1 MANLR
6 TNNLSG
12 EGGSNAIRGSL
23 FFNSSYPTSSN
34 NGLDSLTVPAG
45 SDFAYGTGDF
55 TFEAYVWM
63 SSFASDTRLIY
74 SQTVSG
80 NNYILFGITTSGQV
94 TVILGHSNSETSTA
108 TIALNSWN
116 HVAVSRSSGTVKVF
130 VNGVASS
137 GSSITTDLNDTTRI
151 PTIGKYTHS
160 TQLAWKGYISNFRIC
175 KGHAVYTTDFTPPT
189 SELEVHYLSEND
201 KTVLLCCQ
209 DSDNPLQEATGKTIT
224 GYGRYADSSVELVT
238 NHSFNNG
245 TTGWTLSDANE
256 GSMTVTNGS
265 LVLTNDDSSDPPV
278 YAWQAVTTVV
288 GQTYNLKVHFSGGTV
303 SPNLAVY
310 LNSSSSFGGDA
321 GGSIT
326 ADSVS
331 GNGIKTM
338 QFTSQ
343 HATTYV
349 LVRVNANS
357 AGTAIFSAVSIK
369 AADYGDAP
377 KLIPPVGVDAG
388 NTFDGAISMN
398 SPSWMYFPT
407 GKTEERGRGR
417 AVSWLG
423 VDSPNYTK
431 QLDFFDIQST
441 GTTTKFGEI
450 SDTVGLGAAMSSST
464 RGVFAGGTKPAV
476 GNMNLLEFITIA
488 TTGNALDFG
497 GISTLFRYGGGISNS
512 TRGLIC
518 GAYQGGGASGTKNVI
533 QYITIATLGNTA
545 DFGDMIANSNNGIFG
560 AGTCQSSTRG
570 ITFGGGTGPS
580 QVNEINYITI
590 GTLGN
595 SVDFGDLSAA
605 KYYLQGVSSSTR
617 GVVAGGYQESP
628 GFTST
633 NVIEFI
639 TIASTGDATDFGDLI
654 TAARQ
659 TGSSGGSNKIRGVF
673 VGGGVHPSY
682 YNTIEFVTIATTGNA
697 SDFGDISTSGGTPY
711 GSVAV
716 SDSHGGLS

>member
-12 EGGSNAIRGSL
+12 EGGRNAIRGSL

-63 SSFASDTRLIY
+63 SSFSSDVRLIY

-189 SELEVHYLSEND
+189 SELKAHYLSEND

-256 GSMTVTNGS
+256 GSMTVTNGQ

-288 GQTYNLKVHFSGGTV
+288 GQTYELKVHFSGGTA

-310 LNSSSSFGGDA
+310 LHTSSSFGGDA
-321 GGSIT
+321 GGFMT

-349 LVRVNANS
+349 LVRVNVNS
-357 AGTAIFSAVSIK
+357 ASTAIFSAVSIK

-388 NTFDGAISMN
+388 NTFGGAISMN

-407 GKTEERGRGR
+407 GRTEERGRGR
-417 AVSWLG
+417 G
-423 VDSPNYTK
+423 VLSGGRNNHAM
-431 QLDFFDIQST
+431 QFVNIQSQGNSIIFGDSIT
-441 GTTTKFGEI
+441 GGGIEGFA
-450 SDTVGLGAAMSSST
+450 VGSST
-464 RGVFAGGTKPAV
+464 RG
-476 GNMNLLEFITIA
+476 
-488 TTGNALDFG
+488 
-497 GISTLFRYGGGISNS
+497 LF
-512 TRGLIC
+512 
-518 GAYQGGGASGTKNVI
+518 SGRI
-533 QYITIATLGNTA
+533 
-545 DFGDMIANSNNGIFG
+545 
-560 AGTCQSSTRG
+560 
-570 ITFGGGTGPS
+570 GP
-580 QVNEINYITI
+580 I
-590 GTLGN
+590 G
-595 SVDFGDLSAA
+595 
-605 KYYLQGVSSSTR
+605 
-617 GVVAGGYQESP
+617 
-628 GFTST
+628 

-639 TIASTGDATDFGDLI
+639 TFATTSNGTDFGDMTTGRRSGAGAGNETRGLFAGGLNDSGTTLNTIEFSTIQSLGNSTDFGDL
-654 TAARQ
+654 TQARDQ
-659 TGSSGGSNKIRGVF
+659 QAGCSDTTRAVF
-673 VGGGVHPSY
+673 AGGVEQGASQH
-682 YNTIEFVTIATTGNA
+682 NIIDFVTIATTGNA
-697 SDFGDISTSGGTPY
+697 QDFGDTNALNHGSSGSSDSTRGVIVLGYTAPNSMINTIDFITIQSAGDATDFGDLTQARYLSANMSNSTRAVIAGGATPSALNTIDFVTIKTT
-711 GSVAV
+711 GNANDFGDLIGGANFVV
-716 SDSHGGLS
+716 VGTSDSHGGLAE

>member
-12 EGGSNAIRGSL
+12 ESGRNAIRGSL
-23 FFNSSYPTSSN
+23 FFNSDYPTSSN
-34 NGLDSLTVPAG
+34 NGLDSITVPAG

-94 TVILGHSNSETSTA
+94 TTLLGHSNQVTSTA

-160 TQLAWKGYISNFRIC
+160 TQLAWKGYISNFRIT
-175 KGHAVYTTDFTPPT
+175 KGEALYTADFTPPT
-189 SELEVHYLSEND
+189 TELTAGDN
-201 KTVLLCCQ
+201 TVLLCCQ

-265 LVLTNDDSSDPPV
+265 LVLTNDDTSDPPV

-288 GQTYNLKVHFSGGTV
+288 GQRYDLKVHFSGGTN

-331 GNGIKTM
+331 GDGIKTM

-388 NTFDGAISMN
+388 NTFNGAISMN

-407 GKTEERGRGR
+407 GRTEERGRGR
-417 AVSWLG
+417 G
-423 VDSPNYTK
+423 
-431 QLDFFDIQST
+431 I
-441 GTTTKFGEI
+441 
-450 SDTVGLGAAMSSST
+450 
-464 RGVFAGGTKPAV
+464 FAGGDSPRTNV
-476 GNMNLLEFITIA
+476 ISFIQIQSE
-488 TTGNALDFG
+488 GDSLDFG
-497 GISTLFRYGGGISNS
+497 DLLTGRIGVGGVG
-512 TRGLIC
+512 
-518 GAYQGGGASGTKNVI
+518 
-533 QYITIATLGNTA
+533 
-545 DFGDMIANSNNGIFG
+545 
-560 AGTCQSSTRG
+560 SSTRG
-570 ITFGGGTGPS
+570 IMASGYTGSPA
-580 QVNEINYITI
+580 NTNAIDFITI
-590 GTLGN
+590 AKTSN
-595 SVDFGDLSAA
+595 SVDFGDNTESRHEMGSSSSETRGIFGGGTAPSLTNIIDYITIASLGNAA
-605 KYYLQGVSSSTR
+605 NFGDLTVVRRNVQGVSSPTR
-617 GVVAGGYQESP
+617 SVFAGGRDPS
-628 GFTST
+628 GNGLNTIDF
-633 NVIEFI
+633 V
-639 TIASTGDATDFGDLI
+639 TIASAGDATDFGDL
-654 TAARQ
+654 TSGRGRF
-659 TGSSGGSNKIRGVF
+659 GSVCSNTRGVF
-673 VGGGVHPSY
+673 CGGETPTFVNTIDFITIASTGNATDFGDTQSVIGGGPIGGASN
-682 YNTIEFVTIATTGNA
+682 NTRGVFCITYIAPANVNTMEFVTIATTGNSA
-697 SDFGDISTSGGTPY
+697 DFGDNY
-711 GSVAV
+711 QAV
-716 SDSHGGLS
+716 MRNAGFSDSHGGLE